1 MVANRSRTTRRVDPR
16 QGVASRNVAGLADE
30 LILEIMRSLEID
42 AQWTRY
48 FDATAAE
55 DIAAARSAGRRAGRA
70 LKVKVTTHQT
80 PPAAGQVVVIVAMRE
95 VAPEDEAR
103 LLERAVLPM
112 EAASARK
119 YRPDAGNNI

>member
-1 MVANRSRTTRRVDPR
+1 MPDPT
-16 QGVASRNVAGLADE
+16 DE

-42 AQWTRY
+42 AQWIRY

-55 DIAAARSAGRRAGRA
+55 GIAAARSAGRRAGRA

-95 VAPEDEAR
+95 VAPEDKAR
-103 LLERAVLPM
+103 LLERAVLLM

-119 YRPDAGNNI
+119 HRPDAGNNIGPP